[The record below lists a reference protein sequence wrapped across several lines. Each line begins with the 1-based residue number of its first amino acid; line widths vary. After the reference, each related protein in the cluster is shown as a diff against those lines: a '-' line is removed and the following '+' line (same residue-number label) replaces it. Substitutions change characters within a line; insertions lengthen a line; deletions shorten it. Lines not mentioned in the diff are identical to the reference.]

1 VIPRGAAI
9 AAVIAAVALLMWA
22 NWPPRPLPEGAEA
35 DRVVVVKSAR
45 ELVLLSGDTVL
56 ARYRISLGGQPV
68 GDKEREGDERT
79 PEGFYRLDYRKSD
92 SSFHRS
98 LHISY
103 PGRRSGLCGATSAR

>member
-1 VIPRGAAI
+1 MIPRGAAI